1 MRIPATRSGKA
12 ELVALDEV
20 DAREAVY
27 GDVMLTPAPTGY
39 WPLEVRGWRESA
51 YGESNETP
59 QPCVVVDVVVLP
71 SGGALVFAPE
81 DLLTVRVRR

>member
-20 DAREAVY
+20 DARALEA
-27 GDVMLTPAPTGY
+27 GDVVIASAPGGY
-39 WPLEVRGWRESA
+39 WTLDVRGVRESA

-59 QPCVVVDVVVLP
+59 QPCVVVHAALP
-71 SGGALVFAPE
+71 SGRVLVFAPE
-81 DLLTVRVRR
+81 DLLQVRA